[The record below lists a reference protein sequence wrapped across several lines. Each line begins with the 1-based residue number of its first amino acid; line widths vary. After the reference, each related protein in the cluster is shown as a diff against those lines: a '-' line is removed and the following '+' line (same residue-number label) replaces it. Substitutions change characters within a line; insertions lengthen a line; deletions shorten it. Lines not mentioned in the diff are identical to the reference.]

1 MKALP
6 EKILD
11 IIQQLP
17 EGEVLTPSR
26 FLHHGSRHA
35 VQRGLSRLVEGG
47 KLFRVARGI
56 YVAAVE
62 TRFGVR
68 PPAPEKVVH
77 SLANALGEVLVD
89 HGARAANK
97 LGLSTQVPVRYVF
110 LTTGRSRKLQVGKT
124 TVSIRHAPR
133 WLMAL
138 GATGAGDAIR
148 VLDWL
153 GEASV
158 GDAVSKLHKLLPEN
172 EWGGSSVSSPLV
184 AYLDGECNL
193 RSVELHL
200 HPPCQVGLA
209 VSCSLL
215 TARPASS
222 GMGQFDVKARE
233 ASG

>member
-110 LTTGRSRKLQVGKT
+110 LTDGRSRELQVGKT
-124 TVSIRHAPR
+124 TVSIRYAPR

-138 GATGAGDAIR
+138 GATGAGKPFEHWIGLARQAWGMPFSNFINYYPRANGVIWCQLTARYLSGWRMQSALSR
-148 VLDWL
+148 VAPTLSSW
-153 GEASV
+153 AS
-158 GDAVSKLHKLLPEN
+158 GLA
-172 EWGGSSVSSPLV
+172 V
-184 AYLDGECNL
+184 AYLPPD
-193 RSVELHL
+193 RHHL
-200 HPPCQVGLA
+200 EWGNW
-209 VSCSLL
+209 
-215 TARPASS
+215 
-222 GMGQFDVKARE
+222 M
-233 ASG
+233 

>member
-1 MKALP
+1 MKTLP

-11 IIQQLP
+11 VIQQLP
-17 EGEVLTPSR
+17 EGEILTPSR

-110 LTTGRSRKLQVGKT
+110 LTDGRSRELQVGKT
-124 TVSIRHAPR
+124 TVSIRYAPR

-138 GATGAGDAIR
+138 GATGAGEAIR
-148 VLDWL
+148 ALDWI

-158 GDAVSKLHKLLPEN
+158 GYAVFKLHKLLPES
-172 EWGGSSVSSPLV
+172 EWGDLVSAHRSLPIWMANAICAQSS
-184 AYLDGECNL
+184 CTCT
-193 RSVELHL
+193 
-200 HPPCQVGLA
+200 HP
-209 VSCSLL
+209 
-215 TARPASS
+215 
-222 GMGQFDVKARE
+222 VKL
-233 ASG
+233 G

>member
-110 LTTGRSRKLQVGKT
+110 LTDGRSRELQVGKT
-124 TVSIRHAPR
+124 TVSIRYAPR

-138 GATGAGDAIR
+138 GADSTPSGHPVRSHLARHSTAI
-148 VLDWL
+148 W
-153 GEASV
+153 
-158 GDAVSKLHKLLPEN
+158 
-172 EWGGSSVSSPLV
+172 
-184 AYLDGECNL
+184 
-193 RSVELHL
+193 
-200 HPPCQVGLA
+200 PPV
-209 VSCSLL
+209 
-215 TARPASS
+215 
-222 GMGQFDVKARE
+222 
-233 ASG
+233 

>member
-110 LTTGRSRKLQVGKT
+110 LTDGHSRELQVGKT
-124 TVSIRHAPR
+124 TVSIRYAPR

-138 GATGAGDAIR
+138 GATGAGEAIR
-148 VLDWL
+148 ALDWI

-158 GDAVSKLHKLLPEN
+158 GYAVFKLHKLLPES
-172 EWGGSSVSSPLV
+172 EWGDLVSAHRSLPIWMANAICAQSS
-184 AYLDGECNL
+184 CT
-193 RSVELHL
+193 
-200 HPPCQVGLA
+200 HP
-209 VSCSLL
+209 
-215 TARPASS
+215 
-222 GMGQFDVKARE
+222 VKL
-233 ASG
+233 G

>member
-56 YVAAVE
+56 YAAVE

-97 LGLSTQVPVRYVF
+97 LGLSTQVPVRYFF
-110 LTTGRSRKLQVGKT
+110 LTTGRSRELQVGKS
-124 TVSIRHAPR
+124 TVSIRHAPQ

-148 VLDWL
+148 ALVWL
-153 GEASV
+153 GEASA
-158 GDAVSKLHKLLPEN
+158 GDAVSKLHELLPES
-172 EWGGSSVSSPLV
+172 EWGALVSAHRSLPIWMANAICAQSS
-184 AYLDGECNL
+184 CTCT
-193 RSVELHL
+193 
-200 HPPCQVGLA
+200 HP
-209 VSCSLL
+209 
-215 TARPASS
+215 
-222 GMGQFDVKARE
+222 VKL
-233 ASG
+233 G

>member
-110 LTTGRSRKLQVGKT
+110 LTDGRSRELQVGKT
-124 TVSIRHAPR
+124 TVSIRCNRLA
-133 WLMAL
+133 
-138 GATGAGDAIR
+138 
-148 VLDWL
+148 
-153 GEASV
+153 
-158 GDAVSKLHKLLPEN
+158 N
-172 EWGGSSVSSPLV
+172 SPLSTQTSS
-184 AYLDGECNL
+184 DKNGWKTK
-193 RSVELHL
+193 
-200 HPPCQVGLA
+200 PCPQVYPLNKP
-209 VSCSLL
+209 VS
-215 TARPASS
+215 
-222 GMGQFDVKARE
+222 DVGHAE
-233 ASG
+233 P